1 MTPLEMSIAER
12 QTEVPDMLQKS
23 AKRDSIWP
31 FSRTGSV
38 WSGKSVLDCWSNC
51 PEQEYTEH
59 KIAECL
65 STLPQF
71 ITWLLWYFLGCS
83 IVQVFENNA
92 QMITKDKLECLS
104 RSCFEQSSH

>member
-31 FSRTGSV
+31 FSHTGSV

-65 STLPQF
+65 STL
-71 ITWLLWYFLGCS
+71 CHS
-83 IVQVFENNA
+83 
-92 QMITKDKLECLS
+92 LS
-104 RSCFEQSSH
+104 PDSCDTFWAAPLYKYLKTMHKW